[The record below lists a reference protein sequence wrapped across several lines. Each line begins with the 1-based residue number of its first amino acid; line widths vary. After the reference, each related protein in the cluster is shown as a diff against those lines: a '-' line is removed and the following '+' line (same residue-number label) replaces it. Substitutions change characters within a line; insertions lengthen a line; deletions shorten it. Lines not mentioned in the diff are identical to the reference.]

1 MSEENIFT
9 EQQTPPAGEQ
19 QPTTT
24 QLPDHLKELVG
35 PGKKYATVEKALESI
50 PHAQQHIS
58 TLETELKG
66 MREKIATAVSA
77 EQVYETVQQLLEAEK
92 ATLSTAAVDEN
103 SLAAL
108 LDRKLTERE
117 QAAKQQSNVQSVKAA
132 LANKFGEKAEEMYV
146 AKATELGVGI
156 QFLNDIVKHSPK
168 AALELFGLAHTPT
181 PPRSTTGGINT
192 EALNAQKQ
200 PKDKPQTVMGGAS
213 TNEMLDAWRAAK
225 PQ

>member
-9 EQQTPPAGEQ
+9 EGQTPPAGEQ
-19 QPTTT
+19 PTAT
-24 QLPDHLKELVG
+24 QLPDHLKDLVG

-92 ATLSTAAVDEN
+92 ATLSVAAVDEN

-117 QAAKQQSNVQSVKAA
+117 ALAKQQANVSSVKAA

-146 AKATELGVGI
+146 AKATELGVGV

-181 PPRSTTGGINT
+181 PIRTTSGGINT

-200 PKDKPQTVMGGAS
+200 PPAKPKSVMGGAS
-213 TNEMLDAWRAAK
+213 TQEMIEAFRAAK